1 MLNCSLSSSMKRP
14 QKKNYFLLSL
24 ALIKEREAVPCFDPC
39 WNHLT
44 TLGKPSWVV
53 AFGRRV
59 SWIGGDWALGS
70 AGLRPQ
76 AGTQGVI
83 APLLR
88 NGLLGLHEVR
98 AGTFGGFTQRF
109 ALCHRR
115 SAWNGNL
122 LNTAFTVLGDSSYP
136 CYLVITFKSFH

>member
-1 MLNCSLSSSMKRP
+1 MLNCSLSSSMERP

-44 TLGKPSWVV
+44 PLGKPSWVV

-70 AGLRPQ
+70 AGLCWTTPTGWRPGGNSSFIEEWVVGSSWSSGGYVWRLYSTFCFVPP
-76 AGTQGVI
+76 ALSLKWKLTQ
-83 APLLR
+83 
-88 NGLLGLHEVR
+88 H
-98 AGTFGGFTQRF
+98 
-109 ALCHRR
+109 
-115 SAWNGNL
+115 
-122 LNTAFTVLGDSSYP
+122 
-136 CYLVITFKSFH
+136 SFHSFRWFILSLLSCYNV